1 MRTVPLLDD
10 ESPSPFQRICPLAD
24 CGNAFSRNGEPWD
37 YTFVNP
43 DLTIVLHREPIGDW
57 LGASSVSR
65 WEPTGIGMSDT
76 LLFDERGAVGRA
88 VQTLVITPYG
98 R

>member
-1 MRTVPLLDD
+1 MLGD
-10 ESPSPFQRICPLAD
+10 ENPSPFQRICPLAD
-24 CGNAFSRNGEPWD
+24 CGNAFSRNGETTE

-57 LGASSVSR
+57 LGSSTVSR
-65 WEPTGIGMSDT
+65 WEPSGIGMADS
-76 LLFDERGAVGRA
+76 LLFDEHGAVGRA
-88 VQTLVITPYG
+88 VQTLVITPHA